1 MKKVAMCL
9 KVSCIIVILAM
20 ICAGSVL
27 AAITPEE
34 AAQLGKNLTA
44 TGAEKAGNADGTIPE
59 YTGGLRTPPPGY
71 VHGSAVWP
79 DPYADEKPLFTITAD
94 NVGKYADKL
103 PEAMVET
110 FKVFPEFQMPI
121 YPTHRS
127 FWMPKWAEENTLN
140 SATKAQTA
148 NGGLSLKDVRAAVPF
163 PIPKTAE
170 EVMWNHLVQYHGL
183 HFHIDYAAYL
193 VDRNGRKI
201 EAADLSEN
209 WEFPYWDPNS
219 NDFAGYREIVTF
231 NGPPRMA
238 GELLLVHETINP
250 VEYPRKVWQYLP
262 GQRRVKLAPE
272 IAFDTLNLACA
283 GMMTYDETF
292 GFNGSME
299 RYNWKIIGKKEMYV
313 PYNMYKTLTLK
324 LPDWKGW
331 FFDPSFYRFELH
343 RVWIIEAT
351 LKEGKRHL
359 YHRRRWYIDEDS
371 WAALVAPNWDASGKL
386 WRTQFMMPW
395 CNYEEGGIHTN
406 QGFIY
411 DLIAHQTFSTTGGK
425 IIYYKTRVPPLEL
438 NPDSMAG
445 SGVR

>member
-1 MKKVAMCL
+1 MKKVVMHSEVA
-9 KVSCIIVILAM
+9 CIMAILAM
-20 ICAGSVL
+20 VLAGSVL

-44 TGAEKAGNADGTIPE
+44 LGAEKAGNADGTIPE
-59 YTGGLRTPPPGY
+59 YTGGMRTPPAGY
-71 VHGSAVWP
+71 VSGSGKWP
-79 DPYADEKPLFTITAD
+79 DPYADEKPLFSIDAQ
-94 NVGKYADKL
+94 NVDKYADKL
-103 PEAMVET
+103 PEGVKEA
-110 FKVFPEFQMPI
+110 FKVFPDFRMDI

-127 FWMPKWAEENTLN
+127 FWVPKWVEENTIK
-140 SATKAQTA
+140 SATKARTSD
-148 NGGLSLKDVRAAVPF
+148 NGLSLKDVRAAVPF

-183 HFHIDYAAYL
+183 HWSIDYSAYL

-201 EAADLSEN
+201 DSADLSET
-209 WEFPYWDPNS
+209 WEYPYWDPSS
-219 NDFAGYREIVTF
+219 NEFTGYRQLAIF
-231 NGPPRMA
+231 NGPPRMV
-238 GELLLVHETINP
+238 GEKLLVLESINP
-250 VEYPRKVWQYLP
+250 IEAPRKVWQYLP

-272 IAFDTLNLACA
+272 IAFDTLNLACS

-292 GFNGSME
+292 LFNGSME
-299 RYNWKIIGKKEMYV
+299 LYNWKIVGKKEMYV
-313 PYNMYKTLTLK
+313 PYNMYKSLALK
-324 LPDWKGW
+324 LPDWRGY

-359 YHRRRWYIDEDS
+359 YHKRLWYIDEDS
-371 WAALVAPNWDASGKL
+371 WAALVATNWDASGKL
-386 WRTQFMMPW
+386 WRAQFDMPW
-395 CNYEEGGIHTN
+395 FNYEDGGIHTN

-411 DLIAHQTFSTTGGK
+411 DLIGHATFSTTGGTIK
-425 IIYYKTRVPPLEL
+425 YYKTRMPPSDL